1 MWAFCRDD
9 VTFRDPL
16 NVFSGIENYKLI
28 FWALRFHGR
37 IFFTALWVDVVRVWQ
52 PSDKVIMVRWAVRGT
67 PRVPWEAQGHFD
79 GTSEY
84 KLDKNGKIYEH
95 KVDNVVMNNLQQG
108 FKISTVMDLLRLAGA
123 RTTPTP
129 TYYQHMNI
137 LEPYSLSFTW
147 IQFYSA
153 LQDTIT
159 ITGQSRPD

>member
-1 MWAFCRDD
+1 M
-9 VTFRDPL
+9 
-16 NVFSGIENYKLI
+16 FSGIENYKLI

-37 IFFTALWVDVVRVWQ
+37 IFFRALWVDVVRVWQ

-84 KLDKNGKIYEH
+84 KLDKDGKIYEH

-129 TYYQHMNI
+129 TYYRWVGV
-137 LEPYSLSFTW
+137 LEPHLLAFTW
-147 IQFYSA
+147 IRFYWA
-153 LQDTIT
+153 LQGTVAIT
-159 ITGQSRPD
+159 ASLALAG